1 MKLLFAFK
9 KIVSDSWVGTW
20 LSTEPCD
27 HMVFHQENS
36 YKHVILCSHPIKY
49 VRTCCIKKTLYL
61 IGPLPVQLCKILFM
75 KMARCFNF
83 QMFLLYTLISTLLPF
98 LIHYVLTCLL
108 LREGSFTCG
117 AELERG
123 RIPTH
128 CLLEF

>member
-49 VRTCCIKKTLYL
+49 VRTFCIKKTLYL